1 MSTADSLPALVRRQ
15 IAAHGPRPILRKK
28 DRGIWKP
35 LSWTA
40 LGARIDALARALR
53 ASGFRPG
60 EVAAVMSE
68 NRPELV
74 FADLAILA
82 AGGIATALYPG
93 TGPAETG
100 FILRDSGARVLF
112 VENEQQL
119 DKALSVRDACPAL
132 GRIVVFDMKGLRD
145 LAEPMCESLGAFA
158 ARGEGAADEADTT
171 IAAEAPAALVYT
183 QGSTGRPKGIVLSH
197 RNILFQIE
205 HAARLFGLRPGDER
219 LAVLPMAHV
228 LERVQGLYLALH
240 AGCISN
246 YGENPDTLEE
256 NLQELKPTVLLAA
269 PYLWE
274 RFHRRTVLAAAA
286 AGPVQRLCYRAA
298 LAIGAHAEAARA
310 GGAAGSAWT
319 ALARLTTPLILGNV
333 RRALGLD
340 RLRLGLVGANPIS
353 PSLVRWFL
361 AIGVPLTEV
370 YGLAESA
377 GLAAA
382 SLPGADR
389 PGTAGRPVPYGALR
403 LAPDGEILIQG
414 EHVSLRAW
422 QGAGEAAAPP
432 PPGEGWLPTGD
443 LGVLEDGFLR
453 IAGRREDVIMPSG
466 GAAVLPGEHETELK
480 TSPYIADALVI
491 GTGRPF
497 LSCLV
502 MIDQEAVEG
511 WAHAHGVAFTGFAGL
526 IASEPVHGLIATEIE
541 RANAARP
548 DRTPIRAFRIID
560 RRLDAEDAELTPLMR
575 LRRPVVDETC
585 RDLIAAIYDGA

>member
-1 MSTADSLPALVRRQ
+1 M
-15 IAAHGPRPILRKK
+15 
-28 DRGIWKP
+28 
-35 LSWTA
+35 
-40 LGARIDALARALR
+40 
-53 ASGFRPG
+53 
-60 EVAAVMSE
+60 
-68 NRPELV
+68 
-74 FADLAILA
+74 
-82 AGGIATALYPG
+82 
-93 TGPAETG
+93 
-100 FILRDSGARVLF
+100 LF

-119 DKALSVRDACPAL
+119 DKALSVRDSCPAL
-132 GRIVVFDMKGLRD
+132 ARIVVFDMKGLRE
-145 LAEPMCESLGAFA
+145 LADPMCESLDAFA
-158 ARGEGAADEADTT
+158 ARGAGPADAADTP

-205 HAARLFGLRPGDER
+205 QAARLFGIRPGDER

-228 LERVQGLYLALH
+228 LERVLGLYLALH

-246 YGENPDTLEE
+246 YGESPETLEE

-274 RFHRRTVLAAAA
+274 RFHRRIVLAAAA

-298 LAIGAHAEAARA
+298 LATGERAAAARA
-310 GGAAGSAWT
+310 SGATGSAWS

-353 PSLVRWFL
+353 PSLIRWFL

-382 SLPGADR
+382 GLPGAAR

-403 LAPDGEILIQG
+403 LAPDGEILVQG
-414 EHVSLRAW
+414 EHVSLCAW
-422 QGAGEAAAPP
+422 RGPGTGETAAPP
-432 PPGEGWLPTGD
+432 PPAEDWLPTGD

-453 IAGRREDVIMPSG
+453 IAGRREDVITPSD
-466 GAAVLPGEHETELK
+466 GAAVLPGEHEAELK
-480 TSPYIADALVI
+480 TSPYITDALVL

-526 IASEPVHGLIATEIE
+526 IASEPGT
-541 RANAARP
+541 RP
-548 DRTPIRAFRIID
+548 DRHRDRAGECRPPGPHAYPGLPD
-560 RRLDAEDAELTPLMR
+560 HRPKAGSGGRGTDAADATAPPGGR
-575 LRRPVVDETC
+575 
-585 RDLIAAIYDGA
+585 